1 MIDTAAVILER
12 FRTGYGKDIDLTLR
26 PAYRDLLAKLDNP
39 HHRLPPV
46 FHVAGTNGKGSTC
59 AFLRAILEAAGYK
72 VHVYTSPHLIRFNER
87 IRIAGQLIRD
97 DELTGILSDCEKRA
111 IPGGVSYFEAMTAAA
126 FVAFAQ
132 HPADYTLLE
141 TGLGGRLDA
150 TNIVEKPLATVI
162 TRLSLDHRDYLGDTI
177 SQIACEKAGIMRI
190 GVPCFAS
197 DQPDPLALQALRD
210 VAEALHAPLYVGGSD
225 WQVERTT
232 KGFRFSDATRAYE
245 LPPPALLGAHQYQ
258 NAGLAIA
265 ALATLPAAMPERA
278 IRQGL
283 QQVEWPARLQ
293 HLTQGSLVDLL
304 PQDSELWLDGGHNDS
319 AGEVLATQVEHW
331 KKQDGANPKPLFLIL
346 GMLTTKRPDEFLSCF
361 AKDIAQLRTV
371 AIADEVL
378 SFTAPALAE
387 VAIRSGIAYVK
398 TAETL
403 QDALRD
409 LATTAQAASPP
420 RVLICGS
427 LYLAGK
433 VLEMMEL

>member
-1 MIDTAAVILER
+1 MTDTAAVILER

-26 PAYRDLLAKLDNP
+26 PAYRDLLAKLGNP

-59 AFLRAILEAAGYK
+59 AFLRAILEAAGTK
-72 VHVYTSPHLIRFNER
+72 VHVYTSPHLVRFNER
-87 IRIAGQLIRD
+87 IRIAGQLISD
-97 DELTGILSDCEKRA
+97 DELTEILSDCEKRA
-111 IPGGVSYFEAMTAAA
+111 LPRGVSYFEAMTAAA
-126 FVAFAQ
+126 FVAFAR
-132 HPADYTLLE
+132 HPADYTILE

-150 TNIVEKPLATVI
+150 TNIVEKPLATLI

-177 SQIACEKAGIMRI
+177 AQIAREKAGIMRA

-197 DQPDPLALQALRD
+197 AQPDPLAYKALRD
-210 VAEALHAPLYVGGSD
+210 AAAALSTPLSIGGQE
-225 WQVERTT
+225 WQVESKSEDFHFT
-232 KGFRFSDATRAYE
+232 DATRRYE
-245 LPPPALLGAHQYQ
+245 LPPPALLGAHQHQ

-265 ALATLPAAMPERA
+265 ALAALPTALPEKA

-293 HLTQGSLVDLL
+293 RLTQGRLVELL
-304 PQDSELWLDGGHNDS
+304 PLGSELWLDGGHNDS
-319 AGEVLATQVEHW
+319 AGEVLAAQVEHW
-331 KKQDGANPKPLFLIL
+331 KKQDGANPKPLFLVL

-378 SFTAPALAE
+378 SFTVPALAE
-387 VAIRSGIAYVK
+387 AAQRSGITHVK

-409 LATTAQAASPP
+409 LANVAHPSSPP
-420 RVLICGS
+420 RILICGS

-433 VLEMMEL
+433 VLETLER